1 MRPRLWVR
9 FGCVVICGLLGGAC
23 VRTPP
28 LETPTSIPI
37 KDVVR
42 RVQCDMISAF
52 ADRIEGKK
60 NAGFDWLK
68 GWTAQVDLN
77 LRVDQTAGI
86 TPAASFIHP
95 LATDTVPLVG
105 MVQRNFALGV
115 AGGLNTT
122 ATRNETVSFTL
133 SLKELL
139 AMRDKNQK
147 KWHNLY
153 SDCLLPNN
161 RDLDSELGLAEWI
174 DSALSPATG
183 EDDDHR
189 FLTKGNHKPPKAGGS
204 ASSAKK
210 ASVTVAATAKAM
222 VKTEEF
228 KSLLQKN
235 DDLSKAW
242 AKFEKDNGDLSTFL
256 NADKKPPQKLIK
268 TVLDDI
274 KSVLQLCDCASDSPL
289 RRQILSLTKCLQ
301 DLQATLNALQP
312 APLDPP
318 IDSISHQII
327 FIVTASTS
335 ITPSWTLVHF
345 KGPVSGSGN
354 LAGISETDTHTLTIS
369 MGPAGSPDVTA
380 QKNSLAISAGIANA
394 LRVPA
399 Q

>member
-1 MRPRLWVR
+1 
-9 FGCVVICGLLGGAC
+9 
-23 VRTPP
+23 
-28 LETPTSIPI
+28 
-37 KDVVR
+37 
-42 RVQCDMISAF
+42 
-52 ADRIEGKK
+52 
-60 NAGFDWLK
+60 
-68 GWTAQVDLN
+68 
-77 LRVDQTAGI
+77 
-86 TPAASFIHP
+86 
-95 LATDTVPLVG
+95 
-105 MVQRNFALGV
+105 
-115 AGGLNTT
+115 
-122 ATRNETVSFTL
+122 
-133 SLKELL
+133 
-139 AMRDKNQK
+139 MRDKNQK

-210 ASVTVAATAKAM
+210 ASMTVAAAAKAI
-222 VKTEEF
+222 VETKEF

-242 AKFEKDNGDLSTFL
+242 AKFEKDNDDLSTFL
-256 NADKKPPQKLIK
+256 NADKKPLQKLIK
-268 TVLDDI
+268 TLLDDI
-274 KSVLQLCDCASDSPL
+274 KSVLQLCDCAPDSPL

-301 DLQATLNALQP
+301 DLQATLKALQP

-327 FIVTASTS
+327 FIVTASAS
-335 ITPSWTLVHF
+335 VTPSWTLVHF
-345 KGPVSGSGN
+345 KGPVPGSGS

-369 MGPAGSPDVTA
+369 MGPAGSLDVTN
-380 QKNSLAISAGIANA
+380 QKNNLAISAGIANA
-394 LRVPA
+394 LRVPT